1 MDKKIS
7 LYIQL
12 LEVKRFS
19 PNSIKTYVNGL
30 RQFLNYFVGQD
41 VDYLTEK
48 QIERYIN
55 ELVTLNKISTSYQKQ
70 LVAAIKLYYKNLVQR
85 ELQLDY
91 LYPDRLEF
99 KIPVVL
105 LQEEIKL
112 LLDTCLNLK
121 HKALLTTIYASGL
134 RLQEVIDLKIADI
147 NSKQMLLTIR
157 QGKGKKDR
165 TVMLSQKLLLLLRD
179 YFIAYAPKVFLF
191 EGQAGNQ
198 YAPRSVQQV
207 MKQTL
212 DKAGITKNA
221 SVHTLRHS
229 FATHLIE
236 NGTDVRFVQELLGH
250 SNIKTTM
257 IYTHLTDVAKRR
269 IKSPLD
275 DL

>member
-12 LEVKRFS
+12 LEIKRFS
-19 PNSIKTYVNGL
+19 PNSIKTYVNAL

-48 QIERYIN
+48 QIEGYIN
-55 ELVTLNKISTSYQKQ
+55 EQVTVYAISISYQKQ

-85 ELQLDY
+85 NLQLDY
-91 LYPDRLEF
+91 LYPERLEF

-105 LQEEIKL
+105 LQHEVKL
-112 LLDTCLNLK
+112 LLDACQNLK

-147 NSKQMLLTIR
+147 NSKQMMIVLR
-157 QGKGKKDR
+157 QSKGKKDR
-165 TVMLSQKLLLLLRD
+165 TVMLSQKLLVLLRS
-179 YFIAYAPKVFLF
+179 YFVAYEPKTYLF
-191 EGQAGNQ
+191 EGQSGNQ
-198 YAPRSVQQV
+198 YSPRSVQQV
-207 MKQTL
+207 LKQTL
-212 DKAGITKNA
+212 LKAKITKNA
-221 SVHTLRHS
+221 TVHTLRHS

-236 NGTDVRFVQELLGH
+236 NGTDVRFVQELLGL
-250 SNIKTTM
+250 SSIKTTM
-257 IYTHLTDVAKRR
+257 IYTHLTDSTKRK

>member
-19 PNSIKTYVNGL
+19 PNSIRTYVNAL

-41 VDYLTEK
+41 VDYLTDK
-48 QIERYIN
+48 QIEVYIN
-55 ELVTLNKISTSYQKQ
+55 EQVTVNKISTSYQKQ
-70 LVAAIKLYYKNLVQR
+70 LVAAIKFYYKNLVQKD
-85 ELQLDY
+85 LQLDY

-105 LQEEIKL
+105 LQDEVKL
-112 LLDTCLNLK
+112 LLDSCLNLK
-121 HKALLTTIYASGL
+121 HRALLTTIYACGL

-147 NSKQMLLTIR
+147 NSKQMFITIG

-165 TVMLSQKLLLLLRD
+165 TVMLSHKLLLLLRD
-179 YFIAYAPKVFLF
+179 YFITYMPKIFLF
-191 EGQAGNQ
+191 EGVKGNQ
-198 YAPRSVQQV
+198 YSPRSVQQV
-207 MKQTL
+207 LKQTL
-212 DKAGITKNA
+212 DKSGIAKNA

-236 NGTDVRFVQELLGH
+236 NGTDMRFVQELLGH
-250 SNIKTTM
+250 NSIKTTM
-257 IYTHLTDVAKRR
+257 IYTHLTDVTKRR